1 MLPRGASQHTA
12 VILHIAKVVQSLWRK
27 ARQCWS
33 RSVSHLLTSFISS
46 GLPSHGASW
55 SHLALYS
62 FLGSVLE
69 AQGSISNHLHPE
81 GPFLTPYYPTEG
93 SILSPLPRSL
103 QPTGQRAPKPQNIPP
118 KAGCLS
124 EFAAQ
129 PCLARSS
136 ALCIS
141 PTHIQ
146 TQKQGTKSETA
157 VVPTQAKQWEAS
169 FSPLEVW
176 GCSSSSVHIK
186 VVQQSIKKTQET

>member
-81 GPFLTPYYPTEG
+81 GPFLTPYYPTES

-103 QPTGQRAPKPQNIPP
+103 QPTGQRAPKPQMESHKQVDHLRLHKRKHCQGGFLIM
-118 KAGCLS
+118 G
-124 EFAAQ
+124 FQ
-129 PCLARSS
+129 AR
-136 ALCIS
+136 
-141 PTHIQ
+141 
-146 TQKQGTKSETA
+146 
-157 VVPTQAKQWEAS
+157 
-169 FSPLEVW
+169 W
-176 GCSSSSVHIK
+176 GCRL
-186 VVQQSIKKTQET
+186 